1 MRVLEE
7 NKKKVL
13 REFEQGE
20 VTYIDLS
27 HWTFADRFVAFL
39 LAIDFFA
46 HAVRTYPNPRK
57 KQEVP
62 LWILICCALQMKL
75 HTTSSFSRLPGIL
88 ASGAILSRL
97 GYNIGMNS
105 GGGFNDKN
113 RHDRGTPL
121 DQDSVR
127 KFYRDGNYLRTRGWY
142 NRDLPSFFRSRRG
155 FDKHGIFVLDQIH
168 LVVPDNPHYT
178 DVARMPVDEHGQRI
192 DMSGMSDE
200 QKKAIRFRPCY
211 ALSELLHVFNDEA
224 GYIVAGYQL
233 DAGNTDEL
241 PQGQRLIKDFVQAVG
256 SGVMK
261 LLIVD
266 RGYIDG
272 KFISH
277 VKTEYGI
284 DIMVPLRLSMDVLK
298 DAVRLAES
306 GLGDPGKWKLYKR
319 YLHRGVEFTEEVC
332 HIRQPGIW
340 DECSVELHVS
350 LMRIRCDDEA
360 PQRYWGIA
368 TTYEPSSPAEVFDT
382 YAKRTCI
389 EERHKQFKRTWNIG
403 KFSSPNRSLVET
415 HVLFTLL
422 TYSLVQLYLSKKHL
436 SDLADKTIDTLRH
449 EERLGKDSVV
459 VYGKQNF
466 AVFDLDEYTS
476 IVAHLQ
482 PQPREQFCTWL
493 ERFRRNG
500 KMRTT

>member
-1 MRVLEE
+1 MQVLEE
-7 NKKKVL
+7 NKIKVV

-27 HWTFADRFVAFL
+27 HWTFADRFMAFL

-46 HAVRTYPNPRK
+46 HAVGTYPSPRK
-57 KQEVP
+57 KQDVP
-62 LWILICCALQMKL
+62 LWILISCALQMKL

-88 ASGAILSRL
+88 GSGALLSRF
-97 GYNIGMNS
+97 GYNVANNP

-113 RHDRGTPL
+113 RHDRTTPL

-127 KFYRDGNYLRTRGWY
+127 KFYRDGDHLRTRGWY
-142 NRDLPSFFRSRRG
+142 NRDLPSFFRARRG
-155 FDKHGIFVLDQIH
+155 FDKHGIFVLDQTH
-168 LVVPDNPHYT
+168 LVVPDNPNYT

-192 DMSGMSDE
+192 NMSHMSDE
-200 QKKAIRFRPCY
+200 QKKAIRYRPCY

-233 DAGNTDEL
+233 DPGNTDEL
-241 PQGQRLIKDFVQAVG
+241 PQGRRLVKDFVQAVG
-256 SGVMK
+256 SGVIK

-272 KFISH
+272 KFISE
-277 VKTEYGI
+277 VKNEYHI
-284 DIMVPLRLSMDVLK
+284 DVMIPLKLSMDVLK

-306 GLGDPGKWKLYKR
+306 GLEGPNTWKR
-319 YLHRGVEFTEEVC
+319 YNTYEYHGVEFTEDICLVD
-332 HIRQPGIW
+332 QPGIW
-340 DECSVELHVS
+340 NECSVALHVS
-350 LMRIRCDDEA
+350 LMRIRSNDGA
-360 PQRYWGIA
+360 PVRYWGIA
-368 TTYEPSSPAEVFDT
+368 TTYQPSSPAAVFDT

-389 EERHKQFKRTWNIG
+389 EERHKQFKRSWNIA
-403 KFSSPNRSLVET
+403 KFSSPNRALVET

-422 TYSLVQLYLSKKHL
+422 TYSLVQLYLTKKHL
-436 SDLADKTIDTLRH
+436 SDLADKTIDSLRH
-449 EERLGKDSVV
+449 EERLGKDCVV

-482 PQPREQFCTWL
+482 PQPRERFCAWL
-493 ERFRRNG
+493 EHFRQNG
-500 KMRTT
+500 KMRTP